1 MYAIHSGENNSWV
14 LTKLTLVKK
23 NMQTLPKSQSGTKFL
38 FSYVK
43 EVNGENFQNL

>member
-14 LTKLTLVKK
+14 LTNLTLVK
-23 NMQTLPKSQSGTKFL
+23 NMQALPKSQSGTKYL